1 MLKVL
6 SFIFQQCFEP
16 FTMLFVE
23 GSSERGLLGHLFNP
37 VFRSPEVKKYISY
50 EGHLFFEN
58 VQNLISIYKIQKK
71 IN

>member
-1 MLKVL
+1 
-6 SFIFQQCFEP
+6 
-16 FTMLFVE
+16 MLFVE

-50 EGHLFFEN
+50 ECQLFFEN
-58 VQNLISIYKIQKK
+58 VENLISIYKIQKK